1 MLVSAGLTWILGNFS
16 LVSTRFGWFRR
27 WGFPGFPGLKSLGQ
41 WLPEAGGKS
50 SDFAA
55 IDIHHLAFNI
65 SIYMLYVNI

>member
-1 MLVSAGLTWILGNFS
+1 ME
-16 LVSTRFGWFRR
+16 
-27 WGFPGFPGLKSLGQ
+27 FPGFPGLKSLGQ

-55 IDIHHLAFNI
+55 IDIHHLAFII